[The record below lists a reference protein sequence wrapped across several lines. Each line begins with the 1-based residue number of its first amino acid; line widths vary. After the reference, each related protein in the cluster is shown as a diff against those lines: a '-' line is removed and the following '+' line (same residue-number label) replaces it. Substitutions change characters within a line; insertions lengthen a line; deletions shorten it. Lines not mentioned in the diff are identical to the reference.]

1 MALEFKD
8 WGLTPEQKV
17 ASQKQAL
24 GDFTDVAQ
32 PATKTQEARE
42 RGKLAGDVYSQTAQ
56 AAKAGN
62 LQAISPIVAKA
73 QAQAAELIP
82 QQKTRAQDLAYQGAM
97 YKEGIL
103 GTKQN
108 AAVGDFERD
117 TMVYKDKAAKMLAA
131 SAFEQGYSAK
141 ELAMS
146 LDGSLSD
153 AGLAQLKS
161 DYNEGRITKQELTD
175 IGNKLA
181 IQANQMKL
189 QLQED
194 LAKLRG
200 ELERDIATGN
210 VESAKKRLT
219 DHLNRQ
225 KEAAQTAAKATNTGS
240 IISGITGIIGGVAA
254 GFASGWQPAAVATG
268 YSAGSKVGDVAQN
281 F

>member
-32 PATKTQEARE
+32 PATKKQEALE
-42 RGKLAGDVYSQTAQ
+42 RGKLAGDVYSQAAQ
-56 AAKAGN
+56 SAKSGN
-62 LQAISPIVAKA
+62 LQAISPMLAKA

-82 QQKTRAQDLAYQGAM
+82 QQKTRAQDLAYKGAM

-103 GTKQN
+103 SAKQG
-108 AAVGDFERD
+108 AAVGDFERN
-117 TMVYKDKAAKMLAA
+117 TQIYKDKAATMLANR
-131 SAFEQGYSAK
+131 AFEQGMSAK

-153 AGLAQLKS
+153 KGLEQLKS
-161 DYNEGRITKQELTD
+161 DYEAGRVTKQELTD
-175 IGNKLA
+175 IGTQLA

-210 VESAKKRLT
+210 VEAAKKRLIE
-219 DHLNRQ
+219 HLDRQ
-225 KEAAQTAAKATNTGS
+225 KEAAATAAKASNIGS
-240 IISGITGIIGGVAA
+240 VISGITGVIGGVAA
-254 GFASGWQPAAVATG
+254 GYFTGWNPAAMAAG
-268 YSAGSKVGDVAQN
+268 YGAGSTLGEGIAN
-281 F
+281 A